1 MHVNQPWLIESAMTS
16 LAHTLCMVPNGLK
29 DIRTV
34 ASTGMLDAYCAMKAQ
49 LNHVE
54 EMSSCARSNI
64 IFMKYNIDRHWYW
77 SSVVILFGRL
87 CCRRGKLGL
96 EFIHRYIFFKDTSG
110 RCIGFIEEEAK
121 TVDTTPIK
129 ATRYKHNATQIT
141 TQPTT
146 TERQ

>member
-1 MHVNQPWLIESAMTS
+1 LIAIGIEVVS
-16 LAHTLCMVPNGLK
+16 
-29 DIRTV
+29 
-34 ASTGMLDAYCAMKAQ
+34 
-49 LNHVE
+49 
-54 EMSSCARSNI
+54 SSCLVA
-64 IFMKYNIDRHWYW
+64 YAVG
-77 SSVVILFGRL
+77 VVI
-87 CCRRGKLGL
+87 KLGL